1 MTLHSIVI
9 QKLLSTNAHLGRRV
23 ATPHHFKLF
32 AYGTRNG
39 MTIIDSDRTLVCLRN
54 ACDFIAA
61 LARQRGRFMFV
72 NTNPLFDEIVEQMTR
87 RIGCY
92 SPSGNALWRTG
103 GFLTN
108 SCSPKKF
115 RSRNKKICFGP
126 TQPPDCLVVMDT
138 ERKSSV
144 IQEAAKLQIP
154 VVALV
159 DSSMPWECY
168 RKIQYPIPA
177 NDSVQ
182 FVYLFCNMIT
192 KTFLLEQKKLAAAK
206 DRLGIA
212 SASAPASAPKTE
224 AREEVPRIE
233 ESKSE
238 SDSGTEFAKIQV
250 PIIPYEKL
258 AHFPEDVAE
267 TKKLLDKL
275 VVLKLNG
282 ALGTKMGFDG
292 PKSTIEIGNG
302 MTILGLTATQ
312 IEHLNS
318 KYGCNVPL
326 LLMNSSRTHDA
337 TLEVWGKYSQ
347 PKIDFHAFE
356 MNQNSQLRSSGEQSS
371 NNELAYANQGA
382 VIVSLMRSGTLDVL
396 LSQGK
401 EYILVAN
408 SDNAGAIID
417 PKILNHLSQNKVECC
432 MEVRPTASIDV
443 NGNFAN
449 FEERKFQLGEIAQKP
464 SERLSEKFKLLDTK
478 NMWINLNAIKR
489 LVETDALKWEVDA
502 GSSLMQETA
511 ASSIIRFFEHAIGIS
526 IPPSRYF
533 PLNSTSDLL
542 LLQSDLYATSNGVL
556 IRNAARTNP
565 KNPSIELGP
574 EFDKLD
580 SFASRFKSI
589 PSVVELDSLNVTG
602 DVWFGNGIKLKGNV
616 SIVAR
621 PGMRIE
627 IPDGVVLDNKLING
641 PEDI

>member
-23 ATPHHFKLF
+23 ATHHFKLF
-32 AYGTRNG
+32 TYGSRNG
-39 MTIIDSDRTLVCLRN
+39 MTIIDSDKTLICLRN
-54 ACDFIAA
+54 ACDFIAS
-61 LARQRGRFMFV
+61 LIRQKGRFMFV

-92 SPSGNALWRTG
+92 SPSSNALWRTG

-126 TQPPDCLVVMDT
+126 PQPPDCIVVMDT

-144 IQEAAKLQIP
+144 IQEAEKLQIP

-159 DSSMPWECY
+159 DSSMPWDCY
-168 RKIQYPIPA
+168 KKITYPIPA

-192 KTFLLEQKKLAAAK
+192 KTFLLEQKKLAAVK
-206 DRLGIA
+206 DPLGIA
-212 SASAPASAPKTE
+212 SASASASVPKTE
-224 AREEVPRIE
+224 AREEVPCIE
-233 ESKSE
+233 ASKSE

-250 PIIPYEKL
+250 PIIPYERL
-258 AHFPEDVAE
+258 APFPEDVAE
-267 TKKLLDKL
+267 TKQLLDKL

-326 LLMNSSRTHDA
+326 VLVNSSRTHDA
-337 TLEVWGKYSQ
+337 TLEVWGRYS
-347 PKIDFHAFE
+347 PSNIDFHAFE
-356 MNQNSQLRSSGEQSS
+356 LNQNSQLKSSGEQSS

-382 VIVSLMRSGTLDVL
+382 AFVSLMRSGTLDVL

-401 EYILVAN
+401 EYILVVD
-408 SDNAGAIID
+408 SDNAGVIID
-417 PKILNHLSQNKVECC
+417 PKILHHLIQNKVECC
-432 MEVRPTASIDV
+432 MEVMPTASIDV
-443 NGNFAN
+443 NGNFVN
-449 FEERKFQLGEIAQKP
+449 FEERKFQLREIAQKP

-489 LVETDALKWEVDA
+489 LVDTDALKWEVDA

-511 ASSIIRFFEHAIGIS
+511 TSSIIRFFEHAIGIS
-526 IPPSRYF
+526 IPSSHYF
-533 PLNSTSDLL
+533 PLNATSDLL
-542 LLQSDLYATSNGVL
+542 LLQSDLYAASNGVL
-556 IRNAARTNP
+556 IRNAARTNS
-565 KNPSIELGP
+565 KDPSIELGP
-574 EFDKLD
+574 EFDKLG
-580 SFASRFKSI
+580 SFASRFESI
-589 PSVVELDSLNVTG
+589 PSVVELDSLKVTG
-602 DVWFGNGIKLKGNV
+602 DVWFGSGIKLKGNV

-621 PGMRIE
+621 PGTRIE

>member
-23 ATPHHFKLF
+23 ATHHFKLF
-32 AYGTRNG
+32 TYGSRNG
-39 MTIIDSDRTLVCLRN
+39 MTIIDSDKTLICLRN
-54 ACDFIAA
+54 ACDFIAS
-61 LARQRGRFMFV
+61 LIRQKGRFMFV

-92 SPSGNALWRTG
+92 SPSSNALWRTG

-126 TQPPDCLVVMDT
+126 PQPPDCIVVMDT

-144 IQEAAKLQIP
+144 IQEAEKLQIP

-159 DSSMPWECY
+159 DSSMPWDCY
-168 RKIQYPIPA
+168 KKITYPIPA

-192 KTFLLEQKKLAAAK
+192 KTFLLEQKKLAAVK
-206 DRLGIA
+206 DPLGIA
-212 SASAPASAPKTE
+212 SASASASVPKTE

-233 ESKSE
+233 ASKSE

-250 PIIPYEKL
+250 PIIPYERL
-258 AHFPEDVAE
+258 APFPEDVAE
-267 TKKLLDKL
+267 TKQLLDKL

-326 LLMNSSRTHDA
+326 VLVNSSRTHDA
-337 TLEVWGKYSQ
+337 TLEVWGRYS
-347 PKIDFHAFE
+347 PSNIDFHAFE
-356 MNQNSQLRSSGEQSS
+356 LNQNSQLKSSGEQSS

-382 VIVSLMRSGTLDVL
+382 AFVSLMRSGTLDVL

-401 EYILVAN
+401 EYILVVD
-408 SDNAGAIID
+408 SDNAGVIID
-417 PKILNHLSQNKVECC
+417 PKILHHLIQNKVECC
-432 MEVRPTASIDV
+432 MEVMPTASIDV
-443 NGNFAN
+443 NGNFVN
-449 FEERKFQLGEIAQKP
+449 FEERKFQLREIAQKP

-489 LVETDALKWEVDA
+489 LVDTDALKWEVDA

-511 ASSIIRFFEHAIGIS
+511 TSSIIRFFEHAIGIS
-526 IPPSRYF
+526 IPSSHYF
-533 PLNSTSDLL
+533 PLNATSDLL
-542 LLQSDLYATSNGVL
+542 LLQSDLYAASNGVL
-556 IRNAARTNP
+556 IRNAARTNS
-565 KNPSIELGP
+565 KDPSIELGP
-574 EFDKLD
+574 EFDKLG
-580 SFASRFKSI
+580 SFASRFESI
-589 PSVVELDSLNVTG
+589 PSVVELDSLKVTG
-602 DVWFGNGIKLKGNV
+602 DVWFGSGIKLKGNV

-621 PGMRIE
+621 PGTRIE

>member
-23 ATPHHFKLF
+23 ATHHFKLF
-32 AYGTRNG
+32 TYGRRNG
-39 MTIIDSDRTLVCLRN
+39 MTIIDSDKTLICLRN
-54 ACDFIAA
+54 ACDFIAS
-61 LARQRGRFMFV
+61 LVRHKGRFMFV

-144 IQEAAKLQIP
+144 IQEAEKLQIP

-168 RKIQYPIPA
+168 KKITYPIPA

-192 KTFLLEQKKLAAAK
+192 KTFLLEQKKLAAVK

-212 SASAPASAPKTE
+212 LVAASAPKPE
-224 AREEVPRIE
+224 AREEVPHIE

-250 PIIPYEKL
+250 PIIPYERL
-258 AHFPEDVAE
+258 APFPEDVAE

-326 LLMNSSRTHDA
+326 LLINSSRTHDA
-337 TLEVWGKYSQ
+337 TLKVWGKYSQ
-347 PKIDFHAFE
+347 SNIDFHAFE
-356 MNQNSQLRSSGEQSS
+356 LNQNSQLRSSGEQSS
-371 NNELAYANQGA
+371 NNELVHANQGA
-382 VIVSLMRSGTLDVL
+382 VIVSLMRSGMLDVL

-401 EYILVAN
+401 EYVFVVN

-417 PKILNHLSQNKVECC
+417 PKILNHLIQNKVECC
-432 MEVRPTASIDV
+432 MEVRPTTSIDV
-443 NGNFAN
+443 NGNFVN
-449 FEERKFQLGEIAQKP
+449 FEERKFQLAEIAQP

-478 NMWINLNAIKR
+478 NMWINLNAIKT
-489 LVETDALKWEVDA
+489 LVDTDALKWEVDA
-502 GSSLMQETA
+502 GSSLMRETA
-511 ASSIIRFFEHAIGIS
+511 TSSIIQFFENAIGIS
-526 IPPSRYF
+526 VPSSRYF
-533 PLNSTSDLL
+533 PLNATSDLL
-542 LLQSDLYATSNGVL
+542 LLQSDLYSAYNGVL

-565 KNPSIELGP
+565 KDPSIELGP
-574 EFDKLD
+574 EFDKLT

-589 PSVVELDSLNVTG
+589 PGVVELDSLKVAG

-627 IPDGVVLDNKLING
+627 IPDGVVLENKLING

>member
-23 ATPHHFKLF
+23 ATHHFKPF
-32 AYGTRNG
+32 AYGSRNG
-39 MTIIDSDRTLVCLRN
+39 MAIIDSDKTLVCLRS
-54 ACDFIAA
+54 ACGFLAS
-61 LARQRGRFMFV
+61 LARRRGRFMFV
-72 NTNPLFDEIVEQMTR
+72 NTNPLFDEIVEQMT
-87 RIGCY
+87 
-92 SPSGNALWRTG
+92 GNALWRTG

-126 TQPPDCLVVMDT
+126 SQPPDCLVVMDT

-168 RKIQYPIPA
+168 KNITYPIPA

-206 DRLGIA
+206 DWLGI
-212 SASAPASAPKTE
+212 ASAPASAPKTE
-224 AREEVPRIE
+224 AREQVQRIE

-238 SDSGTEFAKIQV
+238 SDSATKLAKIQV
-250 PIIPYEKL
+250 PIIPYERL
-258 AHFPEDVAE
+258 APLPEGVAE

-292 PKSTIEIGNG
+292 PKSTIEISNG
-302 MTILGLTATQ
+302 VTILGLTATQ
-312 IEHLNS
+312 IEHLNL

-326 LLMNSSRTHDA
+326 LLMNSSKTHGA
-337 TLEVWGKYSQ
+337 TLEVWAKYSQ
-347 PKIDFHAFE
+347 SNIDFHAFE
-356 MNQNSQLRSSGEQSS
+356 LNQNSHLKSSGEQSS

-382 VIVSLMRSGTLDVL
+382 DIVSLMRSGTLDVL
-396 LSQGK
+396 MSQGK
-401 EYILVAN
+401 EYILVVN
-408 SDNAGAIID
+408 SDNVGTIID
-417 PKILNHLSQNKVECC
+417 PKILNHLIQNKVECC

-443 NGNFAN
+443 NGDFVN

-464 SERLSEKFKLLDTK
+464 SERFSEKFKLLDTK

-489 LVETDALKWEVDA
+489 LVDTDALKWEVDA
-502 GSSLMQETA
+502 GSSLMRETA
-511 ASSIIRFFEHAIGIS
+511 TSSIIRFFEHAIGIS
-526 IPPSRYF
+526 VPSSRYF
-533 PLNSTSDLL
+533 PLNATSDLF
-542 LLQSDLYATSNGVL
+542 LLQSDLYTTSNGVL

-565 KNPSIELGP
+565 KDPSVELGP
-574 EFDKLD
+574 EFDKLG
-580 SFASRFKSI
+580 SFVSRFESI
-589 PSVVELDSLNVTG
+589 PSVVELDSLKVTG
-602 DVWFGNGIKLKGNV
+602 DVWFGNGIMLKGNV

-621 PGMRIE
+621 PGTRIE
-627 IPDGVVLDNKLING
+627 IPDGVVLEDKLING